1 MNEKAEI
8 GLRRRAVRL
17 LSKGHKPSEVQ
28 QWVKRS
34 RGWLW
39 KWQQRYARQG
49 IAGLHSESRR
59 PPSHPATL
67 PKAMTRLIAQT
78 HRRLS
83 NAQVGLV
90 GAQAILHEL
99 HLLMPRQRLP
109 CPATIYRKL
118 HQTGEIVA
126 VKTKPEPYYPWPSEE
141 LPTDASLDAIDWTCR
156 FLEGGTKVYAFHT
169 LNLRTRAMYQ
179 TLSKDKTLTTAQAHV
194 LGAWKTRGIPRFLQL
209 DNDAVFCGGYKVERV
224 LGEFV
229 RQCLFVGIELIFT
242 PFKEPQHNYQVEQLN
257 GLWGGSAFWKR
268 HHFRSFHNVQHWT
281 QKFTYWYMHDYTPPM
296 LEGHTPIQEQRIE
309 HRPHL
314 TQQMQQL
321 IPDILPITAGRIHF
335 IRRVQPDGTIR
346 ILNEVW
352 QVSKWLAG
360 RYVWATVTTHSR
372 SLDIWYRRNSHTP
385 WRLVKHVDY
394 DLGETVHHRI
404 SPFNKLFTMY

>member
-1 MNEKAEI
+1 MDEKAEFQ
-8 GLRRRAVRL
+8 LRRKAIRLFGLGNSLGAVRTQV
-17 LSKGHKPSEVQ
+17 H
-28 QWVKRS
+28 RS
-34 RGWLW
+34 REWLL
-39 KWQQRYARQG
+39 KWRKRYAKQG
-49 IAGLHSESRR
+49 IRGLHSQSRR
-59 PPSHPATL
+59 PHGEPTTVS
-67 PKAMTRLIAQT
+67 KAMTRLIAQT

-83 NAQVGLV
+83 KAQVGLV

-99 HLLMPRQRLP
+99 HALMPRRHLP

-118 HQTGEIVA
+118 HQTGEMVP
-126 VKTKPEPYYPWPSEE
+126 VKTEPAPYYPWPSEE
-141 LPTDASLDAIDWTCR
+141 LPIHASLDAIDWTCR

-179 TLSKDKTLTTAQAHV
+179 TLSKDKTLTTAKAHV
-194 LGAWKTRGIPRFLQL
+194 LGVWKTRGIPRFLQL
-209 DNDAVFCGGYKVERV
+209 DNDAVFCGGYKAERV

-229 RQCLFVGIELIFT
+229 RLCLFVGVELIFI

-281 QKFTYWYMHDYTPPM
+281 QKFIKWYMHDYTPPT
-296 LEGHTPIQEQRIE
+296 LEGHTPIQQQRIE

-314 TQQMQQL
+314 THQMLQL
-321 IPDILPITAGRIHF
+321 IPDTLPITAGRIHF
-335 IRRVQPDGTIR
+335 IRRVQSDGSIR

-352 QVSKWLAG
+352 LVGKRLAG

-372 SLDIWYRRNSHTP
+372 SLDIWYRHHSHTP

-394 DLGETVHHRI
+394 DLGETVHHRTQ
-404 SPFNKLFTMY
+404 PFAYVHTMS